1 MIDSPFVVFA
11 IALLVQWGAAYAGDF
26 LGKRI
31 RPIEAKERDDLDTV
45 LTATLTL
52 FALIVGFT
60 FSMAV
65 TRYDLRKT
73 YEEAEANA
81 IGTEYLRADLLPAE
95 DGTRLRALLRT
106 YVDQRILFFLGKEQ
120 QIKDTGPKAERL
132 QAELWST
139 VVHVSSAQPTPIVAL
154 VVGGMNDVLNAQGY
168 TQAAWSNRIPFA
180 AWTLMGLIAIFAN
193 LLLGYRERSSGRL
206 APFVLPVIT
215 SIAFFLIAD
224 IDSPNGGVIHV
235 APQNLILTSQS
246 MKAP

>member
-224 IDSPNGGVIHV
+224 IDV